1 MGHAAAAGQQEAE
14 AALPRR
20 GRGAT
25 ATPAGATDWQNAV
38 DVCSAAAEA
47 EGVVSAGTYRSKFET
62 GGGAAT
68 KTVKITLYPNEGEAI
83 SAECKIRRGEVTEF
97 TVNA

>member
-1 MGHAAAAGQQEAE
+1 MLNKAL
-14 AALPRR
+14 AALILSAAVI
-20 GRGAT
+20 G

-47 EGVVSAGTYRSKFET
+47 EGVVTAGTYRSKFET